1 MTRISSYQL
10 LQCLSCGQKHILAKS
25 RSINLTFDPPPEAI
39 KPDDLWVCQRCSER
53 KSLKGF
59 IPLGI
64 LQSPISD
71 ATPKWYKP
79 IRRFF
84 DKNYKEPEPHPTRL
98 YPDLDKT
105 PFDPEN
111 YYPAWIRKNM
121 IEEDYPEWYFEL
133 ANKVK
138 KQMEK
143 A

>member
-10 LQCLSCGQKHILAKS
+10 LQCSSCGQKHILAKS

-53 KSLKGF
+53 KPLKNF

-64 LQSPISD
+64 LQSSISD
-71 ATPKWYKP
+71 NTPKWYKS

-84 DKNYKEPEPHPTRL
+84 DKGYKEPEPHPTRL

-105 PFDPEN
+105 SFDPNN

-121 IEEDYPEWYFEL
+121 IDEDYPEWYREL
-133 ANKVK
+133 SKPK
-138 KQMEK
+138 
-143 A
+143 